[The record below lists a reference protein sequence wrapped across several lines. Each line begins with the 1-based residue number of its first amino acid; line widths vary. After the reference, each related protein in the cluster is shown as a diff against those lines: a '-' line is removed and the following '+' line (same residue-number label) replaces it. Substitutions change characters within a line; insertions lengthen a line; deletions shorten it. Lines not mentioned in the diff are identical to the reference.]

1 VEQEQEMEAFGK
13 KSCTSDGQVLPHGSE
28 INEDEKSLVCIDGKW
43 VDKDS
48 LESVGC

>member
-1 VEQEQEMEAFGK
+1 MEELEK
-13 KSCTSDGQVLPHGSE
+13 KACTLEDGQLLPHGAQ
-28 INEDEKSLVCIDGKW
+28 IGEDDQSLICIDGKW

>member
-1 VEQEQEMEAFGK
+1 MEGSEK
-13 KSCTSDGQVLPHGSE
+13 KSCTLEDGQVLPHGSE
-28 INEDEKSLVCIDGKW
+28 TGEDEKSLICIDGKW